1 VQLSQDPED
10 SSGDPRPLPQGA
22 HPDLVRRLT
31 PQLRLTQAGL
41 VTAVLALA
49 TGVAA
54 LASLPDLAASPSGSG
69 WALAT
74 TSAAVVM
81 LMICA
86 FQHLAWRRALAEWAG
101 TTESDLGTVR
111 RSSWVAHLVSYV
123 VVLFGLWSGIA
134 GSIAAGPSTR
144 AAALL
149 AFTLLFLLAAQ
160 ALAGVNVVR
169 TEGDPGTVPG
179 HLRRLN
185 ARIQRLR

>member
-69 WALAT
+69 W
-74 TSAAVVM
+74 
-81 LMICA
+81 
-86 FQHLAWRRALAEWAG
+86 ALAEWAG